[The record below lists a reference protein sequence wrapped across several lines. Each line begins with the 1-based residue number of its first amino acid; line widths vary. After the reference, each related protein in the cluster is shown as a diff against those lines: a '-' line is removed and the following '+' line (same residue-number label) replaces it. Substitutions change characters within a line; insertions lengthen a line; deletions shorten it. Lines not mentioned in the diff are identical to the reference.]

1 MPSKKIIVEWSESA
15 SLDLKSIILHIATN
29 SPKSAKDSLARIKKE
44 CQVLEK
50 IPDLGKIPSELEYL
64 QINGFRE
71 LVVSPWRIFYR
82 KEEYRVKVLA
92 VVDSRRDLD
101 DALWTRMMFPI
112 I

>member
-15 SLDLKSIILHIATN
+15 SLDLKSIILHIATS
-29 SPKSAKDSLARIKKE
+29 SPKNAKDSLARIKKE

-50 IPDLGKIPSELEYL
+50 FPDLGKIPAELEYL

-82 KEEYRVKVLA
+82 PYH
-92 VVDSRRDLD
+92 SR
-101 DALWTRMMFPI
+101 
-112 I
+112 